1 MDPTSRLDIDLT
13 ALDRNVDEWRRV
25 LAPGTGI
32 CAVVKADAYG
42 LGARAL
48 SMRLAAKHVDMLAVY
63 SVKQATELAESGLNT
78 PMLVL
83 MPVDQINRTD
93 TLYRATVDGRLHL
106 SVHSERQLDA
116 VEKIGTQF
124 GTTIPV
130 HLEIDTGMSR
140 LGMSFEEAERVMPSF
155 HERKYLRLAGVFT
168 HPASA
173 DTDIFYTNRQMELL
187 DKIIERNSAWIDA
200 DCAIHFA
207 GTNAA
212 LRSEAYHKTMVRLG
226 LGLFGYSSCA
236 QRTPPMLREM
246 PELQP
251 AVRWISAIV
260 HTLDVEAR
268 AGVGYHSAYKTTR
281 ASRLGVVPVGYADG
295 YPTAL
300 GNKAVVRV
308 GDELAVAPIR
318 GEINMDQITIDLTDI
333 PEAAV
338 GTPVELIAADPE
350 APNNLRA
357 LSELGGLSMYEML
370 CRLSPRVPRRFIQQQ
385 GAGDAAAPLSGTPGT
400 SAGNAPGGGTTG
412 GSSGGGAAGMGH
424 ARVAELRTAPNLS
437 YDNILKRRA

>member
-1 MDPTSRLDIDLT
+1 MQPTSQLQIDLT
-13 ALDRNVDEWRRV
+13 AIDQNVNEWRRV
-25 LAPGTGI
+25 LTPGTGI

-48 SMRLAAKHVDMLAVY
+48 AMRLAAQNVDMLAVY
-63 SVKQATELAESGLNT
+63 SVKQATELAESGLNI

-83 MPVDQINRTD
+83 MPVDDINRTD

-106 SVHSERQLDA
+106 TVHSERQLDA

-124 GTTIPV
+124 GATLPV
-130 HLEIDTGMSR
+130 HIELDSGMSR
-140 LGMSFEEAERVMPSF
+140 LGMSFEEAERVMPTF
-155 HERKYLRLAGVFT
+155 AERKYLRLAGVFT

-173 DTDIFYTNRQMELL
+173 DTDIFYTNRQVELL
-187 DKIIERNSAWIDA
+187 DNLIERNSAWIDA
-200 DCAIHFA
+200 DCAVHFA

-212 LRSEAYHKTMVRLG
+212 LRSEGYHKTMVRLG
-226 LGLFGYSSCA
+226 LGLFGYASCA
-236 QRTPPMLREM
+236 QRTPPMLRDL
-246 PELQP
+246 PELRP
-251 AVRWISAIV
+251 AVRWISSIV

-281 ASRLGVVPVGYADG
+281 ASRLGIVPVGYADG

-308 GDELAVAPIR
+308 GEELAIAPVR
-318 GEINMDQITIDLTDI
+318 GEVNMDQITIDLTDI
-333 PEAAV
+333 ESAEV
-338 GTPVELIAADPE
+338 GTPVEVVSHDAA
-350 APNNLRA
+350 APNTLRA
-357 LSELGGLSMYEML
+357 LSELGQCSMYEML
-370 CRLSPRVPRRFIQQQ
+370 CRLSPRVPRRYIQQQ
-385 GAGDAAAPLSGTPGT
+385 GAGESLTPITGSAQDTTAPN
-400 SAGNAPGGGTTG
+400 AGKPGGST
-412 GSSGGGAAGMGH
+412 SGGAGMGH